1 MIHINIYNREYDI
14 IFENLCFIACL
25 PFFMCMFY
33 FSHFFFF
40 GKIYTKFITFLL
52 DEKVVYVLL
61 PKKNVI
67 TYSFWCKLKA
77 HVNNTRNTFIWRRW
91 RRPHIWRKETG
102 VWYGKEGRK
111 GLRKSYDDSWVIHI
125 QESML

>member
-33 FSHFFFF
+33 FSHFFF

-52 DEKVVYVLL
+52 DEKVVYVRLRTATEKKTLL
-61 PKKNVI
+61 PI
-67 TYSFWCKLKA
+67 HFD
-77 HVNNTRNTFIWRRW
+77 VN
-91 RRPHIWRKETG
+91 
-102 VWYGKEGRK
+102 
-111 GLRKSYDDSWVIHI
+111 
-125 QESML
+125 